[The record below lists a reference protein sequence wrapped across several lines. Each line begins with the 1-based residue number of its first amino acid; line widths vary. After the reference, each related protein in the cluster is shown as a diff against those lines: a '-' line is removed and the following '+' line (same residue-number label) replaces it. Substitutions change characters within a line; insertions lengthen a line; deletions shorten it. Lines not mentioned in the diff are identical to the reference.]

1 MRKRQI
7 ILVSHTTAYLRAFI
21 TYLAIELRLSKQKAA
36 EHASS
41 LFDLPITKTT
51 VHHIKSQTAEKY
63 LPTYHGILHEI
74 ATGPLIH
81 ADETKGVVKG
91 GGHYIWVFANLTTV
105 GNCSRPVWAWGWV
118 SIT

>member
-1 MRKRQI
+1 
-7 ILVSHTTAYLRAFI
+7 
-21 TYLAIELRLSKQKAA
+21 LRLSKQKAA

-105 GNCSRPVWAWGWV
+105 GNCSRPVWAWGV
-118 SIT
+118 GVNNLRRRMMGGCGEERRY